1 MVFNSTS
8 SHVRPVSIETI
19 VFLNISS
26 GSVKGKPSSIIN
38 CNQHSVG
45 QKKVVIMFEVKK
57 RLRHISI
64 QLRDMYVLCD
74 IVLLFLSYNL
84 KEKSPGKASQTT

>member
-1 MVFNSTS
+1 MVCNLTS

-38 CNQHSVG
+38 CNQYSVG

-84 KEKSPGKASQTT
+84 KLKVSRKG

>member
-1 MVFNSTS
+1 
-8 SHVRPVSIETI
+8 
-19 VFLNISS
+19 
-26 GSVKGKPSSIIN
+26 
-38 CNQHSVG
+38 
-45 QKKVVIMFEVKK
+45 MFEVKK

-84 KEKSPGKASQTT
+84 KLKVSRKG